1 MPLCPKR
8 QAVRSARDHRMGP
21 INAIAVNGIIQ
32 RLQRIL
38 LSLCAIHAATAFL
51 SGTTPTRIV
60 SRDSSVIEQ
69 EQTAAL
75 RFYSTRSQNA
85 QSTKASQNAQ
95 STKAKLL
102 DILLEKAPRNA
113 ATSASLTAEIL
124 SVVRELEGQ
133 CPTPDSDV
141 GKELAGVW
149 ELLWTTQD
157 HSRPESKS
165 PFAWIN
171 PLENQSYSNN
181 PGGRSNPVLPR
192 EIQDALE
199 QVGIINTST
208 NASSDSPSPTVRST
222 QSINLAKREIRNVV
236 GFTLP
241 RAWLQKQQ
249 PRASITLMVKFR
261 PTPDDSRMIDVKFQ
275 RCRIRI
281 SNALI
286 PIDVKIPF
294 GYIGPT
300 GWLRTGYIDED
311 LRITRGHKG
320 SVFVLSRA
328 AKKLK
333 Y

>member
-1 MPLCPKR
+1 M
-8 QAVRSARDHRMGP
+8 SP
-21 INAIAVNGIIQ
+21 IKNAIAMNGIIH

-51 SGTTPTRIV
+51 SSSTPTRIV
-60 SRDSSVIEQ
+60 SRDSSVIEK

-75 RFYSTRSQNA
+75 RFLSTSQSA

-102 DILLEKAPRNA
+102 DILLEKAPRNT
-113 ATSASLTAEIL
+113 ATSATLTAEIL

-133 CPTPDSDV
+133 CPTPDADV
-141 GKELAGVW
+141 EQELAGVW

-157 HSRPESKS
+157 RSRPESQS

-208 NASSDSPSPTVRST
+208 SASKNASGSLSPTVRST

-236 GFTLP
+236 GFALP
-241 RAWLQKQQ
+241 RAWHKQQ
-249 PRASITLMVKFR
+249 PRASITLKVKFR

-275 RCRIRI
+275 KCRIRI
-281 SNALI
+281 SNAFI
-286 PIDVKIPF
+286 PIDVNIPF

-320 SVFVLSRA
+320 SVFILSRA
-328 AKKLK
+328 AKKRK

>member
-1 MPLCPKR
+1 
-8 QAVRSARDHRMGP
+8 MGP
-21 INAIAVNGIIQ
+21 INTIAMNGIIQ

-60 SRDSSVIEQ
+60 SRDSSVIEK
-69 EQTAAL
+69 EETAAL
-75 RFYSTRSQNA
+75 RFYSTTQNA
-85 QSTKASQNAQ
+85 QSSKASQNSQ

-133 CPTPDSDV
+133 CPTPDADV
-141 GKELAGVW
+141 GHELAGVW

-157 HSRPESKS
+157 RSRPESQS

-199 QVGIINTST
+199 QVGIIDTST
-208 NASSDSPSPTVRST
+208 EASDVSDSLSPTVRST

-236 GFTLP
+236 GFALP
-241 RAWLQKQQ
+241 KAWPRKHK

-261 PTPDDSRMIDVKFQ
+261 PTPKDSRMIDVKFQ
-275 RCRIRI
+275 RCRVRI

-286 PIDVKIPF
+286 PIDVNIPF

-320 SVFVLSRA
+320 SVFILSRA
-328 AKKLK
+328 SKKLK